1 MIAFVIALVM
11 VFASMIFNLI
21 VTRTLTPGEYGTWG
35 LINGFLTYAVVIEPV
50 IGYWVA
56 REIARKI
63 DSGKTA
69 AISSGI
75 LSTVGIVVFII
86 SAFFVGKE
94 IGLDLNILFFA
105 AILIPVRFMNGT
117 LAAINQSW
125 KPHTISYAIISMT
138 ITQIPMALLF
148 VYYLDL
154 GIYGLILSVFVGLIV
169 SNIMLGWFT
178 KEKISGHFKIEYVK
192 KWFKISW
199 LPLYFVIPGVIYR
212 LDVMIFTIITGS
224 IIGLAFWT
232 ASISVSTIISHSG
245 LIARAVYPKMLI
257 GEGDSYLQSNFTQ
270 FFYFSIPLVA
280 LVITFARPALFTL
293 NPVYMDAY
301 WVLTFLAFQVFFTT
315 LSGVIEITLLGKDEV
330 DIDKKSKIRDYLKS
344 RLFLLPSLEMIQH
357 SIYITLLIAGLLVLI
372 STSSNIELIIY
383 WSILAMGT
391 RIPFTIYRY
400 RLLRKNVNLKF
411 EVTSITKYLI
421 SGIVIFG
428 IVFALMDRFLVY
440 NERIFEFLPNLLVF
454 VGIAVCGY
462 LMITY
467 LIDFRTR
474 NLFHA
479 IFKEIQK
486 KK

>member
-1 MIAFVIALVM
+1 
-11 VFASMIFNLI
+11 
-21 VTRTLTPGEYGTWG
+21 
-35 LINGFLTYAVVIEPV
+35 
-50 IGYWVA
+50 
-56 REIARKI
+56 
-63 DSGKTA
+63 
-69 AISSGI
+69 
-75 LSTVGIVVFII
+75 
-86 SAFFVGKE
+86 VGKE

-105 AILIPVRFMNGT
+105 IILIPPRFINGT

-125 KPHTISYAIISMT
+125 KPHTISYATIALT

-148 VYYLDL
+148 VYYLDW
-154 GIYGLILSVFVGLIV
+154 GISGLILSVFAGLIV

-178 KEKISGHFKIEYVK
+178 KEKIRGHFKVEYTK
-192 KWFKISW
+192 KWIKLFW
-199 LPLYFVIPGVIYR
+199 LPVYLAIPGVIFR
-212 LDVMIFTIITGS
+212 LDVIIFTIITGAV
-224 IIGLAFWT
+224 IGLAFWT
-232 ASISVSTIISHSG
+232 ASIAVSTIISHSG
-245 LIARAVYPKMLI
+245 LIARAIYPKMLV

-270 FFYFSIPLVA
+270 FFYFAIPLTA

-293 NPVYMDAY
+293 NPQYVEAY

-315 LSGVIEITLLGKDEV
+315 LSGVIEITLLGKDKV
-330 DIDKKSKIRDYLKS
+330 DIDKKSKIKDYLKS
-344 RLFLLPSLEMIQH
+344 RLFGMPTLEMIQH
-357 SIYITLLIAGLLVLI
+357 SIYITLLIVGLLVLI
-372 STSSNIELIIY
+372 STSSNIELVIY
-383 WSILAMGT
+383 WSILAMTT

-421 SGIVIFG
+421 SSIVIFG
-428 IVFALMDRFLVY
+428 IVFVLMDRFLIY

-454 VGIAVCGY
+454 VGIGVFGY